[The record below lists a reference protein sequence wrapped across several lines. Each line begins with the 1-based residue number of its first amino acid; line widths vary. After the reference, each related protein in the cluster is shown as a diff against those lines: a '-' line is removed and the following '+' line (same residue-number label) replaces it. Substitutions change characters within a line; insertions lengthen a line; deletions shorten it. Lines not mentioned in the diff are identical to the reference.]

1 MLEKQQKAFFSTNL
15 LTWNKS
21 SNKRNMPWKGEKDPY
36 RIWLSE
42 IILQQ
47 TRVEQGLA
55 YYERFVIRFPTI
67 GSLAEAAETDVFKL
81 WEGLGYYS
89 RCRNLIHTAKYIH
102 NELGGVFPDS
112 FEGLLALKG
121 IGEYT
126 ASAIGSFAF
135 GLPCAVV
142 DGNVLRVLTRVFG
155 IDVPIDQSAGRA
167 MLNKLAQELIDKK
180 QPGNYNQ
187 AIMDFGATVCK
198 PMQPICLGCPFEKN
212 CIALKEKKQAI
223 FPVKSPKKKPRDRW
237 FNYLVLIHEG
247 NLLVKQR
254 LQKDIWEKLYEFVL
268 KEESGANSEKSIMDP
283 TYWELNKSLF
293 KKSTVHLSQELIH
306 QLTHQ
311 TIHCRFLR
319 VTLQEKIFI
328 DGHHWVSA
336 TEALQFAFPRL
347 ITKYV
352 ESLPLNT

>member
-1 MLEKQQKAFFSTNL
+1 MLEKQQKAFFSRKL

-21 SNKRNMPWKGEKDPY
+21 SNKRSMPWKGEKDPY

-47 TRVEQGLA
+47 TRVNQGLA
-55 YYERFVIRFPTI
+55 YYERFIVRFPTVY
-67 GSLAEAAETDVFKL
+67 SLATAAEADVFKL

-89 RCRNLIHTAKYIH
+89 RCRNLIHTAKFIH

-112 FEGLLALKG
+112 FEGLLSLKG

-135 GLPCAVV
+135 GLPLAVV
-142 DGNVLRVLTRVFG
+142 DGNVIRVLTRIFG
-155 IDVPIDQSAGRA
+155 MDAPINQTAGRA
-167 MLNKLAQELIDKK
+167 TLNKLAQRLINKK
-180 QPGNYNQ
+180 QSGNYNQ

-198 PMQPICLGCPFEKN
+198 PMKPICFGCPFEKN
-212 CIALKEKKQAI
+212 CIALKEKKQT
-223 FPVKSPKKKPRDRW
+223 FYPVKTPKKKPRDRW
-237 FNYLVLIHEG
+237 FNYLVLTQEG

-254 LQKDIWEKLYEFVL
+254 IEKDIWEKLYEFVL
-268 KEESGANSEKSIMDP
+268 KEETGQVLAKSITDP
-283 TYWELNKSLF
+283 SYWGLNKTLF

-311 TIHCRFLR
+311 TIHCRFVL
-319 VTLQEKIFI
+319 VTLQEKITM
-328 DGHHWVSA
+328 DGYHWVSP

-352 ESLPLNT
+352 ASLPTNA